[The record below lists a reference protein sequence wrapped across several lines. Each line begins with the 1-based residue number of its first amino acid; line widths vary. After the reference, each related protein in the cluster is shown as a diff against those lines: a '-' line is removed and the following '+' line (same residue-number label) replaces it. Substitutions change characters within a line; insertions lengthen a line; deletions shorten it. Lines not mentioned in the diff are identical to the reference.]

1 MILKMQLHLDIE
13 TIYIMFFEGF
23 LGVPVLIA
31 DSDITDIDNVSY
43 SYIWT
48 RFTSNPPAG
57 TIPSGLSTVGSFL
70 FHVTLSQ
77 RNKVQVI
84 INHDCS
90 HVFVRTWWGTA
101 WMEWKAIV

>member
-1 MILKMQLHLDIE
+1 M
-13 TIYIMFFEGF
+13 
-23 LGVPVLIA
+23 PVLIA

-43 SYIWT
+43 RYIWT
-48 RFTSNPPAG
+48 RFTGNPPAG